1 MKIVYDVYYSKV
13 KPTRLMRKGLT
24 KEQIDRLWSEL
35 KWWEKVAIDVKER
48 RVEEVSKQER

>member
-24 KEQIDRLWSEL
+24 KEQIDKMWSEL
-35 KWWEKVAIDVKER
+35 KWWEKLAIDVKER
-48 RVEEVSKQER
+48 RIREEDKVER